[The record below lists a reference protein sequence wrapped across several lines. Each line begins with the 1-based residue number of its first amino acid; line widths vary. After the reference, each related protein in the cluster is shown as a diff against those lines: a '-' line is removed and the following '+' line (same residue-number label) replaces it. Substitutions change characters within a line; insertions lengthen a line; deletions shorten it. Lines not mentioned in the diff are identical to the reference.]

1 MGDRRNECPRCGA
14 DMTRPVLIDGRYE
27 LEAELG
33 RGAMG
38 VVYRARDVELGRSV
52 ALKLIAPEY
61 ARSSRVAAYLQRE
74 ARALATIRSNHVVQ
88 VYASG
93 PHKESYF
100 FAMEFIR
107 GRSLDSIINEHKA
120 HGTFV
125 PMYRALTILRQIAR
139 GLSAV
144 HAAGIVHRD
153 VKPANIVIEENTGRP
168 VLVDFGL
175 AVSADAHA
183 ESAGTP
189 TVMAPEQGR
198 LNEGGI
204 VTIRTDIYS
213 LGCTAYKLLT
223 GRLPF
228 ESKTIPELIR
238 AHMTEEAKPVSSLR
252 ADLAPFDPVFAR
264 ALAKNP
270 DERYATA
277 EELALALDQAESRWV
292 PPELSG
298 AALPTGVFSQPGP
311 GLRAL
316 VVDDDDMFRA
326 FAARAVKLAFQEVP
340 VRVLAAG
347 SGIEA
352 LTTALHNPPNLV
364 LLDFDMPGLDGIN
377 TLSRLRVLPGGLEA
391 RILVVSA
398 RAQEQERWRFSVL
411 GVHDFLA
418 KPVQLQDLVDT
429 VARIAHRSG
438 WMGEAVSSS
447 APTLP

>member
-1 MGDRRNECPRCGA
+1 
-14 DMTRPVLIDGRYE
+14 MTRPVLIDGRYE
-27 LEAELG
+27 VEAELG

-38 VVYRARDVELGRSV
+38 VVYRARDIELGRAV

-93 PHKESYF
+93 PHKDSYF

-107 GRSLDSIINEHKA
+107 GRSLETIIGEHKA

-125 PMYRALTILRQIAR
+125 PMYRALTVLRQIAR
-139 GLSAV
+139 GLAAV

-153 VKPANIVIEENTGRP
+153 IKPANIVIEENTGRP

-183 ESAGTP
+183 EAAGTP

-198 LNEGGI
+198 LAHGGI

-228 ESKTIPELIR
+228 ESKTIPELLR
-238 AHMTEEAKPVSSLR
+238 AHMTEDAKPISSLR
-252 ADLAPFDPVFAR
+252 PDLAPFDPVFAR

-270 DERYATA
+270 DERYASA
-277 EELALALDQAESRWV
+277 EELALALDQAEAQWI
-292 PPELSG
+292 PPELAS
-298 AALPTGVFSQPGP
+298 APPLSSGVFSQPGP
-311 GLRAL
+311 GLRVL

-326 FAARAVKLAFQEVP
+326 FAARAVKLAFQETP

-352 LTTALHNPPNLV
+352 LTSALHNPPNLV

-377 TLSRLRVLPGGLEA
+377 TLSRMRVLPGGLEA

-411 GVHDFLA
+411 GVHEFLA
-418 KPVQLQDLVDT
+418 KPVQLQELVDT
-429 VARIAHRSG
+429 VARIARRSG
-438 WMGEAVSSS
+438 WTHAPEPSSS
-447 APTLP
+447 PSLA